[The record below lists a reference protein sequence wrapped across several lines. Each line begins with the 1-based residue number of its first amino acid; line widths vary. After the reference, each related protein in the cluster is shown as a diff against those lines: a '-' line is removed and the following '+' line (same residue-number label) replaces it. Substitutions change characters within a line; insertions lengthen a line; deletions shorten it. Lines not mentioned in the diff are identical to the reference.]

1 MSTKR
6 LCMCGRQGTI
16 YMVPPDLPTQ
26 HGNGGE
32 GYWFC
37 ARCALDCRFLQPADA
52 VPTGRAVQAE
62 QEAVFGRVARGWDL

>member
-16 YMVPPDLPTQ
+16 YMVPPDGAHDGL
-26 HGNGGE
+26 E

-37 ARCALDCRFLQPADA
+37 ARCALDCRFLQPQST